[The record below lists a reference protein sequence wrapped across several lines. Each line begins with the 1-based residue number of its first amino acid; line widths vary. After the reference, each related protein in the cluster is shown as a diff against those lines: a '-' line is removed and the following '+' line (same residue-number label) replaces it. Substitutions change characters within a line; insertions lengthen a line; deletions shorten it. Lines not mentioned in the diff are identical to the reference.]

1 MAKARRMLDEQA
13 ALVDIICEL
22 SDARIPRS
30 SRNPELDAVAAKK
43 PRLLIL
49 NRVDLADPQ
58 VTAEWVRDLKA
69 RGTALIEVDAR
80 SGRGVA
86 NFPKAVREVLKDKLA
101 KEAERGQ
108 TKPIR
113 AMIVGIPNVGKSTFI
128 NKAAKRKAAIASDRP
143 GVTRGRQWIN
153 VDAGLDLLDTPG
165 LLWPKLTSETL
176 ANHLAFTGA
185 INDDILDIEDIAAKL
200 LVEIAAKYPQLLTAR
215 YKIED
220 FTHEPHELLE
230 TAAKKRGFLRSGG
243 VPDTERMSRILLDEF
258 RGGVIGRITLEQL
271 TVDN

>member
-22 SDARIPRS
+22 SDARIPLS
-30 SRNPELDAVAAKK
+30 SRNPELDGIVGRK

-49 NRVDLADPQ
+49 NRVDLADAS
-58 VTAEWVRDLKA
+58 VTAEWVRHFNLS
-69 RGTALIEVDAR
+69 GTAFIEVDAK
-80 SGRGVA
+80 SGKGVA
-86 NFPKAVREVLKDKLA
+86 NFPKAVREVLKEKISR
-101 KEAERGQ
+101 EAERGLSR
-108 TKPIR
+108 PIR

-153 VDAGLDLLDTPG
+153 VDSGLDLLDTPG

-185 INDDILDIEDIAAKL
+185 INDDILDIEDIAAKFL
-200 LVEIAAKYPQLLTAR
+200 TELAAKYPQLLTER
-215 YKIED
+215 YKLDD
-220 FTHEPHELLE
+220 FTLEPYQLLE
-230 TAAKKRGFLRSGG
+230 TAAKKRGFLASGG
-243 VPDTERMSRILLDEF
+243 IPDTERFSHVLLDEF
-258 RGGVIGRITLEQL
+258 RGGKIGRISLETLS
-271 TVDN
+271 V

>member
-1 MAKARRMLDEQA
+1 MLDEQA

-22 SDARIPRS
+22 SDARIPLS

-49 NRVDLADPQ
+49 NRVDLADPK
-58 VTAEWVRDLKA
+58 VTAEWVSELKA
-69 RGTALIEVDAR
+69 QGTALIEVDAR
-80 SGRGVA
+80 SGKGVA

-215 YKIED
+215 YKADD
-220 FTHEPHELLE
+220 FTLEPHELLE
-230 TAAKKRGFLRSGG
+230 AVTKKRGFLRSGG

-258 RGGVIGRITLEQL
+258 RGGVIGRITLE
-271 TVDN
+271 TIDK